1 MSIQSPSAL
10 DLPTPGLAQAAYSGS
25 HWSGAPSSSSTPDR
39 SIHRTATGKCMNLL
53 DIITVDCIKAP
64 LASTDKKSVIDE
76 LVDLLVAS
84 SRVSDG
90 QTLKDAVWTRE
101 QTRTTGIGH
110 GLAIPHGKCG
120 GMGSLSMAIG
130 KPAEPMN
137 FEAIDGKPVRLIVL
151 LASPPDKTSDH
162 IQALARISRL
172 MTMDRFREQIYAAE
186 NAQQIY
192 DLLKSQEK
200 PA

>member
-1 MSIQSPSAL
+1 
-10 DLPTPGLAQAAYSGS
+10 
-25 HWSGAPSSSSTPDR
+25 
-39 SIHRTATGKCMNLL
+39 MNLL

-64 LASTDKKSVIDE
+64 LVARDKKGVIDE
-76 LVDLLVAS
+76 LVDLLVAAT
-84 SRVSDG
+84 RVSDG
-90 QTLKDAVWTRE
+90 QALKDAVWTRE

-120 GMGSLSMAIG
+120 GMGSLAMAIG

-186 NAQQIY
+186 NSQQIF